1 MSAGIRDDVTI
12 LKLHYGVLRTHEG
25 IQKITLEPKLLGK
38 CITEQALNHVSAA
51 HPQIK
56 MLM

>member
-1 MSAGIRDDVTI
+1 MSAGIRDDVII
-12 LKLHYGVLRTHEG
+12 LKLHYGQLRTQGG
-25 IQKITLEPKLLGK
+25 IQKLTFGPKLLGK
-38 CITEQALNHVSAA
+38 CITEQALSHVSAA